1 MTAKQ
6 YMNHKEQLR
15 AAFTAALG
23 FPPSDVHLFRIVLYA
38 KGGKAA

>member
-1 MTAKQ
+1 MTVKK
-6 YMNHKEQLR
+6 YITHKEQLR
-15 AAFTAALG
+15 AAFAAALG